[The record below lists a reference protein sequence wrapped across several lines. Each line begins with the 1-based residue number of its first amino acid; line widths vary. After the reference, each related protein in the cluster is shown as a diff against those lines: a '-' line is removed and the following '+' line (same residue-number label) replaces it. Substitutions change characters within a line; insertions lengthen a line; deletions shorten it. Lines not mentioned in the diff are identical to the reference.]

1 MKKYLA
7 VLLCGLTVLSLFTA
21 CRKEPET
28 YSSWYSYIEVEDIA
42 DDKTSSDA
50 TSSNNKIQYD
60 STIPTPESM
69 TLYKGG
75 MQASVKDKTL
85 RRKAAKEIE
94 KLFYDYTQDN
104 LPTVDME
111 ITRQF
116 IWELKQNEIVI
127 ELHFHYNS
135 YEEINLLGK
144 IKIEKIGRILVPLTG
159 EYAYYLFSG
168 THGGEYQNKPFKL
181 NGSGLEKI
189 FEGVTL
195 DKKVRDWESTV
206 IAPTTVTFYKDG
218 ATAVSTDKEL
228 NLKIAQHIE
237 SWFKYKESS
246 VGMSLAANT
255 DTLRPIKQNEM
266 AIELQF
272 DHEIKFHGGVISPKV
287 RTLFI
292 PVTGEYAGWIFNNTI
307 NSPHS
312 WSGPTYG
319 GGGLKP
325 YFESVQF
332 TPLTKEE
339 KRWRSTVCSA
349 SEIRAYAGET
359 LLGESSKYSDYTL
372 NYEVM
377 QHIEKW
383 FLHKEEINRLDTGIT
398 DINLNGIRATER
410 YLEVYLGHPNTTFYG
425 QHVISEKSSYILIPL
440 TGEYAYHIFEGN
452 YKNYSPIAIVPEGSE
467 LEKYF
472 EALKAKG
479 VDDDPQD
486 LYDIVDD
493 MPEED

>member
-1 MKKYLA
+1 MKRCFLC
-7 VLLCGLTVLSLFTA
+7 LLCVLMVLSTLA
-21 CRKEPET
+21 GCRKESDT
-28 YSSWYSYIEVEDIA
+28 YSSWYSYIEVEDMA
-42 DDKTSSDA
+42 DDETSSDA

-94 KLFYDYTQDN
+94 KLYYDYTNDN
-104 LPTVDME
+104 LPSVDME
-111 ITRQF
+111 VTRQF
-116 IWELKQNEIVI
+116 IWELKQNETVI
-127 ELHFHYNS
+127 ELRFELAYQ
-135 YEEINLLGK
+135 EKLNLLGK
-144 IKIEKIGRILVPLTG
+144 INLEKTHAVLVPLTG
-159 EYAYYLFSG
+159 KYAYYLFSG
-168 THGGEYQNKPFKL
+168 YDIDRYTNKPYKL
-181 NGSGLEKI
+181 KGSGLEKI

-195 DKKVRDWESTV
+195 DKKVREWESTV

-237 SWFKYKESS
+237 NWFKYKESLT
-246 VGMSLAANT
+246 GMSLAADT

-272 DHEIKFHGGVISPKV
+272 DREIKFHDGVISPKV

-292 PVTGEYAGWIFNNTI
+292 PVTGEYAGWIFKNTI

-332 TPLTKEE
+332 TLLTEEE

-349 SEIRAYAGET
+349 SEIKAYAGET

-410 YLEVYLGHPNTTFYG
+410 YLEIYLGYPNPTFYD
-425 QHVISEKSSYILIPL
+425 QFVISEKSSYILIPL
-440 TGEYAYHIFEGN
+440 TGEYAYHIFEGD

-472 EALKAKG
+472 EAL
-479 VDDDPQD
+479 
-486 LYDIVDD
+486 
-493 MPEED
+493 